1 MSDNDPKR
9 PHQPNGASGE
19 RFGGY
24 PDGGST
30 GSTGAQGPLSDSWG
44 SSSDDATR
52 ELHLGDMGKAQAAG
66 PRGNAPAGPPPQS
79 DSQGGNY
86 GQPPEQFNGGGPGGG
101 QDLQRG
107 YHQGPPP
114 QGGNYGPQDGNYGP
128 PPGGGQ
134 GPHQGGYYG
143 PPPQSGGPYDQHRG
157 YDGGH
162 PDDRSGYHQEPAYYD
177 EEPDRKSDKGMI
189 FALLAAIVLVTAG
202 VLGVGWWQGWFNSG
216 GKNAS
221 SPSASSSA
229 QPGESS
235 RSESNA
241 PSTTN
246 GGEGEDSSSSSSSS
260 SESETSE
267 SESRPENPRIPADAK
282 PANDAARDQKPSGD
296 FNNVY
301 TGSDLTSEAFAQSVR
316 DAYVDNYLETDQ
328 LDATVKAYSSVT
340 GQTYTMKCDD
350 NGQFVTCTGGNNA
363 IVYIS

>member
-30 GSTGAQGPLSDSWG
+30 GSAGAQGPLSDSWG

-52 ELHLGDMGKAQAAG
+52 ELHLGDMDRAQAAG
-66 PRGNAPAGPPPQS
+66 PRGNAPAGPPPQ
-79 DSQGGNY
+79 
-86 GQPPEQFNGGGPGGG
+86 QFNGAGPGDG
-101 QDLQRG
+101 QGPQQG
-107 YHQGPPP
+107 YRQGPPP
-114 QGGNYGPQDGNYGP
+114 QGGV
-128 PPGGGQ
+128 
-134 GPHQGGYYG
+134 
-143 PPPQSGGPYDQHRG
+143 PYDQHRG

-328 LDATVKAYSSVT
+328 LDATVEAYSSVT